1 MTDETQH
8 YYITPPTLFLP
19 PSGLRV
25 SLIGVDEDWIDNMS
39 DELEDTL
46 PSIPMTFYH
55 LDTKT
60 SDQWQWQYHMMEQS
74 NLIVVNV
81 ARSLTIDLLLSF
93 LHMGDNKI
101 WFFVNPKEV
110 DKNIIILLNTINAN
124 VFSSSD
130 EFHSMLTAFIGNA

>member
-1 MTDETQH
+1 MTEEIQH

-19 PSGLRV
+19 PAGLRV
-25 SLIGVDEDWIDNMS
+25 SLIGVDEDWIDTMS

-55 LDTKT
+55 LDEATA
-60 SDQWQWQYHMMEQS
+60 DQWQWQFHMMEQS

-81 ARSLTIDLLLSF
+81 ARSLTIDLLLAF

-101 WFFVNPKEV
+101 WFYVNPEEV
-110 DKNIIILLNTINAN
+110 DRNIMTLLNTINAN
-124 VFSSSD
+124 VFVSSE
-130 EFHSMLTAFIGNA
+130 EFHSMLTAFIGNV

>member
-1 MTDETQH
+1 MTDEIPH

-19 PSGLRV
+19 PTGLRV
-25 SLIGVDEDWIDNMS
+25 SLVGVDEEWIDNMS

-55 LDTKT
+55 LDTST
-60 SDQWQWQYHMMEQS
+60 SDQWQWQFHMMEQS

-81 ARSLTIDLLLSF
+81 AQCETIDMLLSF

-101 WFFVNPKEV
+101 WFYVDPDEV
-110 DKNIIILLNTINAN
+110 DKNIMTLLNTINAN
-124 VFSSSD
+124 VFSHPA
-130 EFHSMLTAFIGNA
+130 EFHGMLTAFIGNA

>member
-1 MTDETQH
+1 MTDEIPH

-19 PSGLRV
+19 PTGLRV

-55 LDTKT
+55 LDSKT
-60 SDQWQWQYHMMEQS
+60 SDQWQWQFHMMEQS

-81 ARSLTIDLLLSF
+81 AQCETIDLLVSF

-101 WFFVNPKEV
+101 WFYVDPDEV
-110 DKNIIILLNTINAN
+110 DKDIMTLLNTINAN
-124 VFSSSD
+124 VFANPA
-130 EFHSMLTAFIGNA
+130 EFHGMLTAFIGNA

>member
-1 MTDETQH
+1 MTDEIPH

-19 PSGLRV
+19 PTGLRV

-60 SDQWQWQYHMMEQS
+60 SDQWQWQFHMMEQS

-81 ARSLTIDLLLSF
+81 VQCQTIDLLLSF

-101 WFFVNPKEV
+101 WFYVDPDEVNK
-110 DKNIIILLNTINAN
+110 DIMTLLNTINAN
-124 VFSSSD
+124 VFANTA

>member
-1 MTDETQH
+1 MTDEIPH

-19 PSGLRV
+19 PTGLRV
-25 SLIGVDEDWIDNMS
+25 SLVGVDEDWIDNMS

-60 SDQWQWQYHMMEQS
+60 SEQWQWQFHMMEQS

-81 ARSLTIDLLLSF
+81 ARCETVDLLLSF
-93 LHMGDNKI
+93 LHIGDNKI
-101 WFFVNPKEV
+101 WFYVDPDEV
-110 DKNIIILLNTINAN
+110 DKNIMTLLNTINAN
-124 VFSSSD
+124 VFANPA